1 MLHKYLG
8 RLYRKSKTFKA
19 LAASFCSMAMLLG
32 LSLAPLAQ
40 AETSAE
46 PTNSPEPKAV
56 QTVGEADAEFDASAA
71 PVEANSQ
78 SEDPENDSESLEI
91 APQATPQALSQE
103 PASSKFSCG
112 YDDYY
117 SLSTATGE
125 VWKIHG
131 VGEATTVEKTS
142 IDFSK
147 AKDKN
152 GNDVKPLPSYYYF
165 NGLAIGAN
173 GKEAY
178 AYQRYTREYQDGSA
192 DYQYLR
198 ILKWTEKDG
207 VRVVYDQEN
216 PDLRYEGQKFIY
228 SNRLI
233 AGGMIPTQKN
243 GIFYFGGY
251 TLSQNAVTDTDP
263 SVYWDEDS
271 RTWKKGTFR
280 DGRWQYKVKEEVWDW
295 GSLRWKWV
303 DRWYDCEGKTETY
316 KLIYFH
322 LFAFENGNVKHVGNI
337 RVNKEDAGRTG
348 LTANGDLSFDDKGN
362 MFLLYHDPSSG
373 NGKLLTVKA
382 EDIKNAAGGE
392 IPAEPIREANYGKG
406 ISYNGIAVN
415 SDGKLIVQYSGTQ
428 TSIYVVNPM
437 SGEREIQKDNI
448 SSEMTYGEKDRTGS
462 DLASCTIPPTVKIQ
476 KDLTR
481 KKKTDDF
488 RISIDNA
495 PLNDDGS
502 APEPFVL
509 KKTDHSKHPE
519 DGIQDNAIVG
529 PVIVRPGEK
538 YYFREGPA
546 NETTKLSDYEMNLE
560 CKMDDGLSGVFLF
573 DPKGGKQTENIFQQY
588 VEIPN
593 PDPHGP
599 GRAMTCTFVNKPK
612 TTLTLKKQVDPVVNG
627 VEGLYTLAKPENFKL
642 IALDKDSKP
651 VEGLNGKPEA
661 DKDSIS
667 ATVKPVTYFLSEA
680 SDENFG
686 SYAQK
691 GDWSCTD
698 NEGKKVD
705 IAKGEK
711 TESVTVE
718 AGKDVTCTVTNT
730 TAELTVLKYVKDKST
745 GLKPSDVTV
754 SAEAKTATQKSM
766 SVKGS
771 EEVSKDNSIAVLPG
785 AEFALS
791 EKSDVAY
798 LANKLEKYVGTNP
811 NKPDMN
817 AANDWQEVDRTKPV
831 SVQPGEHAVY
841 RFVNSA
847 PPQVV
852 LPLSGGISRTVFVVL
867 ALGLLGL
874 GTTTIVLARRRQ
886 RLATK

>member
-8 RLYRKSKTFKA
+8 RLYRKSKTSKA
-19 LAASFCSMAMLLG
+19 LAASFCSLAMLLG
-32 LSLAPLAQ
+32 LSLAPSAQ

-71 PVEANSQ
+71 PVEANSR

-103 PASSKFSCG
+103 RALSVFSCG
-112 YDDYY
+112 YNDYY
-117 SLSTATGE
+117 SLSTETGE
-125 VWKIHG
+125 VWKING
-131 VGEATTVEKTS
+131 VGDETKVEKTS

-152 GNDVKPLPSYYYF
+152 GKDAKGLPSYYYF
-165 NGLAIGAN
+165 NGLAIGAK

-207 VRVVYDQEN
+207 VRVVYDQAN

-233 AGGMIPTQKN
+233 AGGMIPSQEN
-243 GIFYFGGY
+243 GIYYFGGY
-251 TLSQNAVTDTDP
+251 TVSQNAVTGKDP
-263 SVYWDEDS
+263 SMYWDEDS
-271 RTWKKGTFR
+271 GTWKKGTFR
-280 DGRWQYKVKEEVWDW
+280 DGRWQHKVREYIWF
-295 GSLRWKWV
+295 RWV
-303 DRWYDCEGKTETY
+303 DNWYDCEGQPYTY
-316 KLIYFH
+316 NPVYFH

-337 RVNKEDAGRTG
+337 LVDKENAKGVN

-362 MFLLYHDPSSG
+362 MFLLYHSSTG
-373 NGKLLTVKA
+373 EGKLLTVKA
-382 EDIKNAAGGE
+382 EDLKKAAGGE
-392 IPAEPIREANYGKG
+392 IPAEPIRDSNYGTDV
-406 ISYNGIAVN
+406 SYNGLAVN
-415 SDGKLIVQYSGTQ
+415 SDGKLLVQYSGLRSGAK
-428 TSIYVVNPM
+428 TSINVLNPM
-437 SGEREIQKDNI
+437 NGDREIQKKDI
-448 SSEMTYGEKDRTGS
+448 SSEMTYGEKDRSGS

-488 RISIDNA
+488 RISIDDA
-495 PLNDDGS
+495 PLNKDGS

-509 KKTDHSKHPE
+509 KKTNHLDHPE
-519 DGIQDNAIVG
+519 DGIQTNAIVG
-529 PVIVRPGEK
+529 PVIVRPGAK
-538 YYFREGPA
+538 YYFREAPA
-546 NETTKLSDYEMNLE
+546 NKTTKLSDYEMNLE
-560 CKMDDGLSGVFLF
+560 CKMDDGKNEVFLF
-573 DPKGGKQTENIFQQY
+573 DAEGGKQTENIFQQY

-593 PDPHGP
+593 PDPFGP

-612 TTLTLKKQVDPVVNG
+612 TTLTLKKQVAPVVNG

-642 IALDKDSKP
+642 IALDKDSKE
-651 VEGLNGKPEA
+651 VKGLNGNPEA
-661 DKDSIS
+661 GKDFIS
-667 ATVKPVTYFLSEA
+667 ATVKPGTYSLSEA
-680 SDENFG
+680 SDENFV

-691 GDWSCTD
+691 GDWSCAD

-705 IAKGEK
+705 TVKGEK

-754 SAEAKTATQKSM
+754 SAKAKTDTQKSL
-766 SVKGS
+766 SAEGS
-771 EEVSKDNSIAVLPG
+771 EEVTKNNSIPVLPG
-785 AEFALS
+785 GELTLS
-791 EKSDVAY
+791 EKSNFAY

-811 NKPDMN
+811 NTPDMN

>member
-8 RLYRKSKTFKA
+8 RLYRKSKTSKA

-32 LSLAPLAQ
+32 LSLAPSAQ

-103 PASSKFSCG
+103 RALSVFSCG
-112 YDDYY
+112 YNDYY
-117 SLSTATGE
+117 SLSTETGE
-125 VWKIHG
+125 VWKING
-131 VGEATTVEKTS
+131 VGDETKVEKTS

-152 GNDVKPLPSYYYF
+152 GKDAKGLPSYYYF
-165 NGLAIGAN
+165 NGLAIGAK

-178 AYQRYTREYQDGSA
+178 AYQRYTLEYQDGSKP
-192 DYQYLR
+192 YQYLR

-207 VRVVYDQEN
+207 VRVVYDQKN
-216 PDLRYEGQKFIY
+216 PDLRYKGDYYIY

-233 AGGMIPTQKN
+233 AGGMIPSQEN
-243 GIFYFGGY
+243 GIYYFGGY
-251 TLSQNAVTDTDP
+251 TVSQNAVTDTDP
-263 SVYWDEDS
+263 SVYWDKDS

-437 SGEREIQKDNI
+437 SGKTEIQKDNI

-481 KKKTDDF
+481 KKK
-488 RISIDNA
+488 N
-495 PLNDDGS
+495 
-502 APEPFVL
+502 
-509 KKTDHSKHPE
+509 
-519 DGIQDNAIVG
+519 
-529 PVIVRPGEK
+529 
-538 YYFREGPA
+538 
-546 NETTKLSDYEMNLE
+546 
-560 CKMDDGLSGVFLF
+560 
-573 DPKGGKQTENIFQQY
+573 
-588 VEIPN
+588 
-593 PDPHGP
+593 
-599 GRAMTCTFVNKPK
+599 
-612 TTLTLKKQVDPVVNG
+612 
-627 VEGLYTLAKPENFKL
+627 
-642 IALDKDSKP
+642 
-651 VEGLNGKPEA
+651 
-661 DKDSIS
+661 
-667 ATVKPVTYFLSEA
+667 
-680 SDENFG
+680 
-686 SYAQK
+686 
-691 GDWSCTD
+691 
-698 NEGKKVD
+698 
-705 IAKGEK
+705 
-711 TESVTVE
+711 
-718 AGKDVTCTVTNT
+718 
-730 TAELTVLKYVKDKST
+730 
-745 GLKPSDVTV
+745 
-754 SAEAKTATQKSM
+754 
-766 SVKGS
+766 
-771 EEVSKDNSIAVLPG
+771 
-785 AEFALS
+785 
-791 EKSDVAY
+791 
-798 LANKLEKYVGTNP
+798 
-811 NKPDMN
+811 
-817 AANDWQEVDRTKPV
+817 
-831 SVQPGEHAVY
+831 
-841 RFVNSA
+841 
-847 PPQVV
+847 
-852 LPLSGGISRTVFVVL
+852 
-867 ALGLLGL
+867 
-874 GTTTIVLARRRQ
+874 
-886 RLATK
+886 